1 MSIAAPAPARH
12 DLLRL
17 TGSGWAAFAAR
28 DPARAAMPGFRMW
41 ADRGHP
47 VMRRR
52 GQPGDR
58 PDLIPVAVAFPET
71 LGRLRIAFELAP
83 ADIASSEPPPCLREA
98 LPGLP
103 VSLRTRAGAVL
114 EVAAEI
120 GLTPR
125 LFGSAMW
132 AHVTGLP
139 YLHDCSDLD
148 LLWNIRAD
156 RDPAPVVARLEA
168 ALRVLETTPS
178 PRLDGEIVISGRAVN
193 WRELGPDGPDQVMVK
208 TPSAV
213 ALMPASRFLARELQA
228 C

>member
-1 MSIAAPAPARH
+1 
-12 DLLRL
+12 
-17 TGSGWAAFAAR
+17 
-28 DPARAAMPGFRMW
+28 MW
-41 ADRGHP
+41 ADCCQP

-58 PDLIPVAVAFPET
+58 SDLIPVAVAFPEA
-71 LGRLRIAFELAP
+71 LGRLRIAFELAL
-83 ADIASSEPPPCLREA
+83 ADIASFEPPPCLHEA

-103 VSLRTRAGAVL
+103 PPLRSRAGAVL

-139 YLHDCSDLD
+139 YLHDRSDLD
-148 LLWNIRAD
+148 LLWNIRANC
-156 RDPAPVVARLEA
+156 DPAPVIARLGA
-168 ALRVLETTPS
+168 ALRAVETTPG
-178 PRLDGEIVISGRAVN
+178 PRLDGEIVRGGRAVN

-208 TPSAV
+208 TFDAV
-213 ALMPASRFLARELQA
+213 TLMPAARFLSRELQA